1 MYKTFI
7 FHNVTFYC
15 RQLPS
20 VYIRSDDESNKF
32 RVKYGSESWTGYW
45 SLCACVNRAMDEGMD
60 LTDMRQDFDLGKLRK
75 IFRSDSA
82 TEMPMIEERYKVR
95 KHSNS

>member
-1 MYKTFI
+1 
-7 FHNVTFYC
+7 
-15 RQLPS
+15 
-20 VYIRSDDESNKF
+20 
-32 RVKYGSESWTGYW
+32 
-45 SLCACVNRAMDEGMD
+45 MD

-95 KHSNS
+95 KHSNYKRRDLRYRADLQLVGRVSRPLINNVNELVPNLSGSVRICVDLYEVA